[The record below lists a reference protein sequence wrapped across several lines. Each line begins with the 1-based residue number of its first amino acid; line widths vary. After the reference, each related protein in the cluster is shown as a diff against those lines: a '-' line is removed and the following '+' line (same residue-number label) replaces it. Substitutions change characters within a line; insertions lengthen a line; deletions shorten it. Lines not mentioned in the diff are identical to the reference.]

1 MKLQERVS
9 LFQQRL
15 QQVIE
20 HSGLNRSGFAT
31 SIRVDRSTLSQLLAA
46 DNVRLPRADTVAAI
60 AEVHQVSIDW
70 LLGLTQEGSLGA
82 DMMPEAFQVDDYANS
97 IFEKNLEWHREAR
110 GYKVRY
116 VPTTLPDLLKTEA
129 VAEYEFNRYGSG
141 KVDQSVR
148 DNQLLLLQQRHP
160 GSELETCMSL
170 QQLETFAAGQ
180 GIWQGLAAGDRRAQL
195 ERMIELND
203 ELYPGF
209 RWYLFDGK
217 QTYSASFTIFG
228 PMRATLFLG
237 HLYVIVNSIQQI
249 RKLTERF
256 DDLIRIA
263 TVHPHEIPDFL
274 QQLLQRCNEPMKQQI
289 SP

>member
-1 MKLQERVS
+1 MRLQERVS
-9 LFQQRL
+9 LFQDRL
-15 QQVIE
+15 QQVIDD
-20 HSGLNRSGFAT
+20 SGLNRSAFAA
-31 SIRVDRSTLSQLLAA
+31 SINVDRSTLSQLLAA
-46 DNVRLPRADTVAAI
+46 DHVRLPRADTVTSI

-70 LLGLTQEGSLGA
+70 LLGLTQEGRMGA
-82 DMMPEAFQVDDYANS
+82 NMLPEAFSVDSFATN
-97 IFEKNLEWHREAR
+97 IFDKNLEWHREAC
-110 GYKVRY
+110 GYKIRY

-129 VAEYEFNRYGSG
+129 VAETEFNRYGAG

-160 GSELETCMSL
+160 GSELETCMPL
-170 QQLETFAAGQ
+170 QQLDSFAAGH
-180 GIWQGLAAGDRRAQL
+180 GIWQGMPLADRRAQL
-195 ERMIELND
+195 EQMIELND

-209 RWYLFDGK
+209 RWFLFDGK

-237 HLYVIVNSIQQI
+237 HLYVIVNSTEQI

-263 TVHPHEIPDFL
+263 TVHPHEIQDFL
-274 QQLLQRCNEPMKQQI
+274 QQLLNR
-289 SP
+289 SG

>member
-15 QQVIE
+15 LQVITRSE
-20 HSGLNRSGFAT
+20 LNRSSFAT
-31 SIRVDRSTLSQLLAA
+31 SISVDRSTLSQLLCV
-46 DNVRLPRADTVAAI
+46 DNVRLPRADTI
-60 AEVHQVSIDW
+60 ASIGEKHQVSIDW
-70 LLGLTQEGSLGA
+70 LLGLTQQGSLEA
-82 DMMPEAFQVDDYANS
+82 NLMPEAFSVDDYSTTAS
-97 IFEKNLEWHREAR
+97 DKMLEWHREAT

-141 KVDQSVR
+141 KVDQTVR

-160 GSELETCMSL
+160 GSELETCVSIQSL
-170 QQLETFAAGQ
+170 RSFALGQ
-180 GIWQGLAAGDRRAQL
+180 GIWQGLAPDQRRAQL

-203 ELYPGF
+203 ELYPSF
-209 RWYLFDGK
+209 RWFLYDGK
-217 QTYSASFTIFG
+217 ETYSCSFTIFG
-228 PMRATLFLG
+228 PLRATLFLG
-237 HLYVIVNSIQQI
+237 HLYIVINSIEHI

-263 TVHPHEIPDFL
+263 VVHPHEIEKTLEDL
-274 QQLLQRCNEPMKQQI
+274 IDECH
-289 SP
+289 